1 MEKEMNK
8 NKAAVLPVVGTLLLP
23 EIDLQLTNLDRMSA
37 YRLQKQSFIAVP
49 VRHDS
54 QTKAIWDAEDL
65 YTYGVLCTITET
77 SESKDGLILNVRT
90 GSRVRMTEVTSG
102 NLPECTYEFAEEIR
116 DIDEAGTAEMLK
128 YIKDSVREMSS
139 NFRGMRPVLQ
149 RMEAIEEINPL
160 ISFLAQFMQLSGSE
174 KYDLLKTDSLRER
187 ALTFMDLVI
196 MQKERIALKLEMNE
210 KISEQNNKWYR
221 EQALRRQ
228 LEAIKKELAE
238 SEGTEYS
245 EDDEEELSLREKV
258 EASDMPSDIK
268 KAMLRE
274 VSKLENATAQGGMD
288 LDVIRN
294 YVEFALELP
303 WKKQELAAC
312 DLNRAREILDSRHYG
327 MEKVKERIVQHLA
340 VMALKKSNKGSA
352 LLLVGPP
359 GTGKTSLGKSI
370 AEALG
375 REYTRVSLGG
385 IRDES
390 EIRGHRRTYVGAMA
404 GRILQ
409 TIKTAGTTNPVMILD
424 EIDKM
429 MAGGFSG
436 DPAAAMLEVLDP
448 EQNNTFT
455 DHYLDQPYDLSDV
468 FFIATA
474 NSLDTIPA
482 PLLDRMEV
490 IEISSYTAAE
500 KFHIAK
506 DHLIPATMDEFG
518 IEEGRLLISDE
529 AITSIV
535 EDYTMEAGCR
545 GLKKRIAQIARNQ
558 SEALLNADSSDPIAV
573 NADDLEDIF
582 GPVKRHHLK
591 VADANPAGVVTGLAW
606 TPVGGEV
613 LFIETMSMPGN
624 GATLITG
631 QLGDVM
637 QESARIALSLLKS
650 RLPVDFIPFKERDI
664 HIHVPAG
671 ATPKDGPSA
680 GITLFTALASLAM
693 NKPVDSHIA
702 MTGELTLRGDVEPI
716 GGLKEKLFGAM
727 RAGITKVLIPY
738 ANKPDLKEVS
748 EEVLD
753 ALEIIPVR
761 TVEDVLR
768 ETLGIALP
776 PIAAAFDATPRFMI

>member
-8 NKAAVLPVVGTLLLP
+8 NTAAVLPVIGTLLLP
-23 EIDLQLTNLDRMSA
+23 DVNLQLTNLDRLSA
-37 YRLQKQSFIAVP
+37 YRLQKDTFVAVP
-49 VRHDS
+49 VKTDS
-54 QTKAIWDAEDL
+54 GKSVWDPEDL
-65 YTYGVLCTITET
+65 YTWGVLCEVADF
-77 SESKDGLILNVRT
+77 EDGKDGVKLNVRT
-90 GSRVRMTEVTSG
+90 GNRVHIIEMESG
-102 NLPECTYEFAEEIR
+102 VLPVCSYELAEELH
-116 DIDEAGTAEMLK
+116 DIDENDMEIMLR
-128 YIKDSVREMSS
+128 YIKDTVKEMSS
-139 NFRGMRPVLQ
+139 HFRGMKPVLQ
-149 RMEAIEEINPL
+149 RMEALEDLNSL
-160 ISFLAQFMQLSGSE
+160 ISFLAQFMQLSNTE
-174 KYDLLKTDSLRER
+174 RYELLKTDSEKER
-187 ALTFMDLVI
+187 VLKFMDMLLT
-196 MQKERIALKLEMNE
+196 QKERISLKLEMNE

-228 LEAIKKELAE
+228 LAEIKKELAE
-238 SEGTEYS
+238 SEGS
-245 EDDEEELSLREKV
+245 EFEEEEEELSYFERI
-258 EASDMPSDIK
+258 EASDMPEDVK
-268 KAMLRE
+268 KALKKE
-274 VSKLENATAQGGMD
+274 AQKLENATAQGGME
-288 LDVIRN
+288 LDVARN
-294 YVEFALELP
+294 YLDFALDLP
-303 WKKQELAAC
+303 WKKEELRPC
-312 DLNRAREILDSRHYG
+312 DLKKAKEILDSRHYG
-327 MEKVKERIVQHLA
+327 MDKVKERIIQHLA
-340 VMALKKSNKGSA
+340 VMALKKSNRGSA

-385 IRDES
+385 VRDES

-409 TIKTAGTTNPVMILD
+409 TIRTAGKTNPVMILD
-424 EIDKM
+424 EIDKLLQ
-429 MAGGFSG
+429 GGFSG

-500 KFHIAK
+500 KFHITK
-506 DHLIPATMDEFG
+506 DHLIPEVFDDFG
-518 IEEGRLLISDE
+518 IQKDQLLISDD
-529 AITSIV
+529 AITHIV

-545 GLKKRIAQIARNQ
+545 GLKKRIQQIARAKSQ
-558 SEALLNADSSDPIAV
+558 DLLESDHLITVENA
-573 NADDLEDIF
+573 DLEDLL
-582 GPVKRHHLK
+582 GPIRRHHTK
-591 VADANPAGVVTGLAW
+591 VTDSNPAGVVTGLAW

-613 LFIETMSMPGN
+613 LYIETMTMPGN
-624 GATLITG
+624 GQTIITG
-631 QLGDVM
+631 QLGEVM

-650 RLPVDFIPFKERDI
+650 RLPLDFMPFKERDI

-680 GITLFTALASLAM
+680 GITLFTALASLAV

-702 MTGELTLRGDVEPI
+702 MTGELTLRGEVEPI

-738 ANKPDLKEVS
+738 DNKPDLKEVS
-748 EEVLD
+748 PEVLD
-753 ALEIIPVR
+753 ALEIVPVK

-776 PIAAAFDATPRFMI
+776 PLGMPADHSFSSFII

>member
-1 MEKEMNK
+1 MEKDMNIQT
-8 NKAAVLPVVGTLLLP
+8 AAVLPVIGTLLLP
-23 EIDLQLTNLDRMSA
+23 DINLQLTNLDRMSA
-37 YRLQKQSFIAVP
+37 FRLQKERFIAVP
-49 VRHDS
+49 VKNENEDHS
-54 QTKAIWDAEDL
+54 IWQPEDL
-65 YTYGVLCTITET
+65 YTCGVLCTVT
-77 SESKDGLILNVRT
+77 SMTDGKDGIVLNIRT
-90 GSRVRMTEVTSG
+90 GNRVRVTEMGSG
-102 NLPECTYEFAEEIR
+102 ILPSCKYESAEEVN
-116 DIDEAGTAEMLK
+116 DIDEEGVQEMLR
-128 YIKDSVREMSS
+128 YIKDSVVEMSS
-139 NFRGMRPVLQ
+139 NFQGMRPVLQ
-149 RMEAIEEINPL
+149 RMEAIEDINAL
-160 ISFLAQFMQLSGSE
+160 ISFLSQFMQLSNTE
-174 KYDLLKTDSLRER
+174 KVRLLDTDSLRER
-187 ALTFMDLVI
+187 ALTFMDLVL
-196 MQKERIALKLEMNE
+196 MQKERISLKLEMNE

-228 LEAIKKELAE
+228 LDTIKKELAE
-238 SEGTEYS
+238 SQGTEA
-245 EDDEEELSLREKV
+245 DDEEELSYRERI
-258 EASDMPSDIK
+258 EASEMPADIK
-268 KAMLRE
+268 KAMLKE
-274 VSKLENATAQGGMD
+274 AAKLENATSQGGMD

-294 YVEFALELP
+294 YIEFALEMP
-303 WKKQELAAC
+303 WKKQELKNCSLKEA
-312 DLNRAREILDSRHYG
+312 RAILDADHYG
-327 MEKVKERIVQHLA
+327 MEKVKERIIQHLA

-370 AEALG
+370 ARALG

-385 IRDES
+385 VRDES

-409 TIKTAGTTNPVMILD
+409 TVKQAGTTNPVMVLD
-424 EIDKM
+424 EIDKLM
-429 MAGGFSG
+429 QGGFSG

-455 DHYLDQPYDLSDV
+455 DHYLDQPYDLSDI

-490 IEISSYTAAE
+490 IEISSYTASE

-506 DHLIPATMDEFG
+506 EHLIPSTLDEFG
-518 IEEGRLLISDE
+518 INPDQLMITDE

-535 EDYTMEAGCR
+535 EEYTMEAGCR
-545 GLKKRIAQIARNQ
+545 GLKKRIAQIARFK
-558 SEALLNADSSDPIAV
+558 SEELLERTDENPIVVDA
-573 NADDLEDIF
+573 ADLEDIL
-582 GPVKRHHLK
+582 GVNKRHHLK
-591 VADANPAGVVTGLAW
+591 VADSNPAGVVTGLAW

-631 QLGDVM
+631 QLGEVM

-693 NKPVDSHIA
+693 NKLVDSHIA
-702 MTGELTLRGDVEPI
+702 MTGELTLRGEVEPI

-727 RAGITKVLIPY
+727 RAGITKVLIPE

-753 ALEIIPVR
+753 ALEIIPVK

-768 ETLGIALP
+768 ETLGINLP
-776 PIAAAFDATPRFMI
+776 PLSQSLDQSFRFMI